1 MITNRFTDMGKIF
14 NQRSQT
20 EKRRLLRNNA
30 TNAEEILWQRLKGK
44 QIEGNKFRRQVSITE
59 YVVDFYCPKLNLA
72 IEVDGVTHST
82 TDEIEYDN
90 DRQARIEILGIVF
103 LRFRNEEI
111 FNNLE
116 KVISEIS
123 DKVKELCKG

>member
-1 MITNRFTDMGKIF
+1 MGKIF

-44 QIEGNKFRRQVSITE
+44 QIEGHKFRRQVSITE
-59 YVVDFYCPKLNLA
+59 YVVDFYCAKLKLA
-72 IEVDGVTHST
+72 VEVDGVTHSSK
-82 TDEIEYDN
+82 DEIEYDN
-90 DRQARIEILGIVF
+90 DRQARIEALGIVF

-116 KVISEIS
+116 KVVSEIV
-123 DKVKELCKG
+123 DKVKELSKG